1 MSEADK
7 YAGFLERLGD
17 SHQQR
22 ITQFLQVTE
31 NDLANYLQTAPST
44 DGAMFDAEWAINARA
59 EMRRI
64 LEEDYLEEVQ
74 DMLGDYDAVARRQL
88 KMLNNFG
95 KFTRVAPEA
104 IAGLKQLSFQG
115 FEALAD
121 QQLETLANGVYQSAL
136 IGRNKDEFIQEVR
149 GQINGIYQASDQ
161 EEIRQLVE
169 VAQNSTGAAQQAAVD
184 RLHRVY
190 ASDRLGNNL
199 RRYATAYATDSLNQ
213 YSATLTL
220 TTAKEQGIETFEY
233 YGDLIRDS
241 RDFCREHVGK
251 QYTSDEIKKIWE
263 GSWSGKAAGD
273 PFIVRGGYNCRHQWL
288 PVFQPEEKV
297 QEPEVKEVPTERP
310 IPVKKKSSVKRSV
323 TERMEEAAQDPR
335 YLKTEDGLPATI
347 YRPSGVRR
355 NAKEKQIESIGRASL
370 PVGLSDDG
378 ASLLEE
384 LVIVANGVAEKYN
397 MPKLRG
403 VRSVGGRNAA
413 MAIGDG
419 VLEFHTEY
427 LNRTAVQSVGVAID
441 AAEKLARDRARLEIL
456 RAELATSFDA
466 VNDARELT
474 KGLAINSAEYAK
486 RSGEFKALATAY
498 NKKIDASNRLQKKI
512 NRATAQSQPIKQ
524 QSTWVVGDDL
534 SERPFGADEY
544 LADAISRAKN
554 TVTHEVAHHIHQQY
568 AVRTI
573 TDLRAP
579 RLERVISN
587 LWRKYRDDK
596 ISPSK
601 YADTNAQEWF
611 AESFSLYE
619 SGRKDL
625 IDPRL
630 EKLIDL
636 IADQTP
642 IRKIERIM
650 SEI

>member
-44 DGAMFDAEWAINARA
+44 DGAMFDVEWAINARA

-74 DMLGDYDAVARRQL
+74 DMLGDYNAVARRQL

-104 IAGLKQLSFQG
+104 IAGLQQLSFQG

-136 IGRNKDEFIQEVR
+136 TGRNKDDFIQEVR

-184 RLHRVY
+184 RLHRIY

-199 RRYATAYATDSLNQ
+199 RRYATGYATDSLNQ

-220 TTAKEQGIETFEY
+220 TTANEQGIDTFEY
-233 YGDLIRDS
+233 YGDVIRDS
-241 RDFCREHVGK
+241 REFCKKHVGK
-251 QYTSDEIKKIWE
+251 EYTADEIRKIWE

-288 PVFQPEEKV
+288 PVVEPKDKTE
-297 QEPEVKEVPTERP
+297 EPETKEIPTERP
-310 IPVKKKSSVKRSV
+310 IPIRKKSVVKKTVS
-323 TERMEEAAQDPR
+323 EQAEEAAQDSR
-335 YLKTEDGLPATI
+335 YLKTEDGLPATRF
-347 YRPSGVRR
+347 RPSGVRR
-355 NAKEKQIESIGRASL
+355 NTKQKQIESFGKAALPAS
-370 PVGLSDDG
+370 LSDDG
-378 ASLLEE
+378 ASLLED
-384 LVIVANGVAEKYN
+384 LIAVGNGLADKYKL
-397 MPKLRG
+397 PRLRG
-403 VRSVGGRNAA
+403 TRSVGGRSAN
-413 MAIGDG
+413 MSMGDG
-419 VLEFHTEY
+419 VLSFKPDY
-427 LNRTAVQSVGVAID
+427 VNRTAAQLIGPASD
-441 AAEKLARDRARLEIL
+441 AAEKIAKDKARLEIL
-456 RAELATSFDA
+456 TS
-466 VNDARELT
+466 ELT
-474 KGLAINSAEYAK
+474 TDYEAIQDATIPSDLKFGTKEYNRRFK
-486 RSGEFKALATAY
+486 EYKALTADY
-498 NKKIDASNRLQKKI
+498 NKKVDATNRLQRKI
-512 NRATAQSQPIKQ
+512 EKESRAIQPLEPQS
-524 QSTWVVGDDL
+524 SWSVGDDL
-534 SERPFGADEY
+534 SDRPFSSKEY
-544 LADAISRAKN
+544 LPDPTSRIKN
-554 TVTHEVAHHIHQQY
+554 TVTHEMAHHIHQQY
-568 AVRTI
+568 AVKTLA
-573 TDLRAP
+573 DLQTP
-579 RLERVISN
+579 RIEGVLSN

-601 YADTNAQEWF
+601 YADTNPKEWF
-611 AESFSLYE
+611 AESFALYE
-619 SGRKDL
+619 AGRKDL

-630 EKLIDL
+630 ERLIDL

-642 IRKIERIM
+642 IEEIEQIM
-650 SEI
+650 GEI

>member
-7 YAGFLERLGD
+7 YGGYLERLGD

-44 DGAMFDAEWAINARA
+44 DGAMFDAEWAINART

-64 LEEDYLEEVQ
+64 LEEDYLAEVQ

-95 KFTRVAPEA
+95 NFTRVAPEA

-121 QQLETLANGVYQSAL
+121 QQLETLANGVYQAAL

-199 RRYATAYATDSLNQ
+199 RRYATGYATDSLNQ

-220 TTAKEQGIETFEY
+220 TTANEQGIDTFEY
-233 YGDLIRDS
+233 YGDVIRDS
-241 RDFCREHVGK
+241 REFCKKHVGK
-251 QYTSDEIKKIWE
+251 EYTADEIRNIWE
-263 GSWSGKAAGD
+263 GSWAGKAAGD

-288 PVFQPEEKV
+288 PVVEPKDKTE
-297 QEPEVKEVPTERP
+297 EPETKEIPTERP
-310 IPVKKKSSVKRSV
+310 IPIRKKSVVKKTVS
-323 TERMEEAAQDPR
+323 EQAEEAAQDSR
-335 YLKTEDGLPATI
+335 YLKTEDGTPVTI
-347 YRPSGVRR
+347 YKPSGVRK
-355 NAKEKQIESIGRASL
+355 NATQKQIDSIGKASI
-370 PVGLSDDG
+370 PTGLSDDG

-384 LVIVANGVAEKYN
+384 LVSVGNSVADKYG

-413 MAIGDG
+413 MAMGDG
-419 VLEFHTEY
+419 VLEFNTEY
-427 LNRTAVQSVGVAID
+427 LNRTAVQSVGVGVD
-441 AAEKLARDRARLEIL
+441 AAEKLAKDKERLEIL
-456 RAELATSFDA
+456 NAELAASFDA
-466 VNDARELT
+466 VNDALEAT
-474 KGLAINSAEYAK
+474 KGLAVNSDKYARRSDEYK
-486 RSGEFKALATAY
+486 VLATAY
-498 NKKIDASNRLQKKI
+498 NKKIDAANRLQKKI
-512 NRATAQSQPIKQ
+512 SRATTQSQPIKQ
-524 QSTWVVGDDL
+524 QSTWMVGDDL
-534 SERPFGADEY
+534 SDRPFGADEY
-544 LADAISRAKN
+544 LPDAISRAKN
-554 TVTHEVAHHIHQQY
+554 TVTHEMAHHIHQQY

-579 RLERVISN
+579 RLERVLSN
-587 LWRKYRDDK
+587 LWRKYRGDK

-619 SGRKDL
+619 ADRKDL

-642 IRKIERIM
+642 IQKIERIM